1 MKYNLKSATNDDIDY
16 LKRAKLYTILAH
28 SNNLSDDEVKR
39 INRYVDQNVPLDI
52 NNYKLIISD
61 NKRIGCLLLKEKEDG
76 VLLDEIYLEDDFR
89 NKGIGTSI
97 ISNVLENSNI
107 VYLWVYKDNIKA
119 VKLYKR
125 LLFNV
130 IDETNTRY
138 YMKYSK

>member
-1 MKYNLKSATNDDIDY
+1 M
-16 LKRAKLYTILAH
+16 
-28 SNNLSDDEVKR
+28 
-39 INRYVDQNVPLDI
+39 
-52 NNYKLIISD
+52 
-61 NKRIGCLLLKEKEDG
+61 KEKDDG

-97 ISNVLENSNI
+97 IRNVLENSNN

>member
-1 MKYNLKSATNDDIDY
+1 MKYTLKSATNADIEY
-16 LKRAKLYTILAH
+16 LKHAKLHTILDY
-28 SNNLSDDEVKR
+28 SNNLSADEVKR

-52 NNYKLIISD
+52 NNYKLIIID